1 MDRAQQQL
9 SNFIYRYVQDNSRMP
24 TEAEIS
30 KYKASPNMYAPIS
43 APWVPLKGAKSNS
56 LHIRNAILDLLQDKF
71 NIEDLLDHLKRKI
84 SRNSTSSV
92 LEITSLVEKTN
103 GILNKYYRN
112 NFNVI
117 YNDVP
122 ILYSSADVSD
132 FYLSIIGDEL
142 YVEEDDVPSDPTYL
156 AQYIDV
162 DSFNIRSG
170 KEGLSLTKTDE
181 KIINSNIEIST
192 YSEEGFINKTVLN
205 KVNPIST
212 ILSGA
217 TNANKG
223 LTLSIPL
230 VDKRISTIDIDT
242 DPVTISVI
250 IDGRLLFTKSLDG
263 KSTLNINKTIG
274 ENITLNVYS
283 PQTQVHINI
292 RNIALFESTVEAGGT
307 YKNGEYITLA
317 LPVGTKYGNLKF
329 FPDQFIP
336 KDTSIIWEYSSSRL
350 DWELMEEDGK
360 GAYKNIEWNSTPGS
374 VSASVVSIADTD
386 LVKIAN
392 LDDKARGIKIKTG
405 KDSILFKRKENGTG
419 SFIFYLEPLDDTG
432 YHLEL
437 GNVMSEYG
445 LFITNIIVTSDDF
458 SHAEE
463 AGDTISVE
471 LPAGLFKVVLEIN
484 NNIIFQPLSAY
495 RDLSLNKNIKDIL
508 YENFLINFNLS
519 LGKDRLEREVSSWI
533 QGHSLT
539 EDDLHR
545 LSYRNPDNQINY
557 FSTNYKKDVIVKPY
571 TLNDNYDILLNN
583 YNVESDQIIPAEIQ
597 YYAGSGEA
605 WTPTLY
611 HTPVGD
617 VTFNSTSADYTPNS
631 EGIITIPAL
640 ADTTTYERDLLVY
653 AGEDSNALYET
664 EQTYISGTPVLEL
677 INISNNTFSGY
688 KETYSQTFSM
698 NTTNNVGELDF
709 IPLLLENSLAVD
721 TSKITVVSEDDG
733 TEHDINTVSFSHD
746 TPTLINVDTTYLSGT
761 AENIIVTYGYSELQ
775 GQADEALGE
784 ELVTNGGFTAWTADD
799 PDGWTVTGEVASD
812 PMVTQSGNAAR
823 MFTTDS
829 AVDIK
834 QAVLTATKYYK
845 IIINVISVSTGG
857 INIRTSTSAFGTIN
871 VNYKSIN
878 TTGVHSFYLTALGTI
893 FQILRNGSTDIT
905 FSDVSVKEV
914 LAVSDNFSFTH
925 TKPEIIS
932 GNSSAT
938 NDIILD
944 RLPENGANE
953 IITITNP
960 EGPTSTTDTP
970 TLDPVLDVYV
980 VNAGTTF
987 APGTE
992 VLVSYSTKI
1001 IIEEQGDNIQ
1011 LSNLPVAS
1019 TIKKE
1024 YNETGLAYEASAT
1037 SELLLEH
1044 PAIEGTTVLSVNGS
1058 SNVTHTLTGNKL
1070 VIDLSPYAT
1079 ADGPQ
1084 QPIELA
1090 VSYKSY
1096 EHTSSFKAYVSYDY
1110 YKATPYTFK
1119 YTYNM
1124 SRAASLSELYTNS
1137 SMVSQFYDI
1146 SYYIAGS
1153 DDLYLKARLSSN
1165 GIESP
1170 IIRRLRFERTD

>member
-9 SNFIYRYVQDNSRMP
+9 SNFIYRYVQDNNRMP

-43 APWVPLKGAKSNS
+43 APWVPLKGTKSNS

-132 FYLSIIGDEL
+132 FYLSILGDDL
-142 YVEEDDVPSDPTYL
+142 YVNEDDVPSDPTYL

-181 KIINSNIEIST
+181 TIINSNIEIST
-192 YSEEGFINKTVLN
+192 YSEEGFIDKTVLN

-212 ILSGA
+212 ILSG
-217 TNANKG
+217 TTSANKG

-307 YKNGEYITLA
+307 YKNGEYVTLA

-374 VSASVVSIADTD
+374 VSASVESIAYTD

-392 LDDKARGIKIKTG
+392 LNDKARGIKIKTG

-419 SFIFYLEPLDDTG
+419 SFIFYLETLDDTG

-458 SHAEE
+458 SHTEE

-495 RDLSLNKNIKDIL
+495 RELSPDKNIKDIL

-583 YNVESDQIIPAEIQ
+583 YNVESNQIIPAEIQ
-597 YYAGSGEA
+597 YYAGPGGA

-617 VTFNSTSADYTPNS
+617 VTFNSTSTDYTPDS

-664 EQTYISGTPVLEL
+664 EQTYVPGTPVLEL

-698 NTTNNVGELDF
+698 DTTNNVGTLDF

-721 TSKITVVSEDDG
+721 TSKITVVSEADG
-733 TEHDINTVSFSHD
+733 TEHAISNVSFSHN
-746 TPTLINVDTTYLSGT
+746 TPTLINVDTTNLSST

-775 GQADEALGE
+775 GQ
-784 ELVTNGGFTAWTADD
+784 
-799 PDGWTVTGEVASD
+799 
-812 PMVTQSGNAAR
+812 
-823 MFTTDS
+823 
-829 AVDIK
+829 VD
-834 QAVLTATKYYK
+834 
-845 IIINVISVSTGG
+845 
-857 INIRTSTSAFGTIN
+857 STS
-871 VNYKSIN
+871 S
-878 TTGVHSFYLTALGTI
+878 
-893 FQILRNGSTDIT
+893 
-905 FSDVSVKEV
+905 
-914 LAVSDNFSFTH
+914 NFSFTH

-932 GNSSAT
+932 GDSSAT

-944 RLPENGANE
+944 RLPENGASE
-953 IITITNP
+953 TITITNP
-960 EGPTSTTDTP
+960 EDSTSTTATP
-970 TLDPVLDVYV
+970 TLDPGLDVYV

-992 VLVSYSTKI
+992 VLVSYSTEI

-1044 PAIEGTTVLSVNGS
+1044 PAIEGTTVLSVNGIS
-1058 SNVTHTLTGNKL
+1058 SVAHTLTGNKL
-1070 VIDLSPYAT
+1070 EIDLSSYAT

-1096 EHTSSFKAYVSYDY
+1096 EHTSSFKAYVSYNY

-1124 SRAASLSELYTNS
+1124 SRAASLLELYSNT